1 MKRVYMRLKRRK
13 AATYELSEV
22 FEPPDGISAI
32 VHQSDGHCQLYIGR
46 RLSVPVRVGSTRMR
60 TQREEVS
67 SPSEGETLVGS
78 RVVGN
83 PYLIASRQRFARQ
96 NEAARHHNE

>member
-1 MKRVYMRLKRRK
+1 M
-13 AATYELSEV
+13 
-22 FEPPDGISAI
+22 
-32 VHQSDGHCQLYIGR
+32 
-46 RLSVPVRVGSTRMR
+46 RMR

-67 SPSEGETLVGS
+67 SPSEGETLTGS